1 MQITEIHSGKRG
13 FFLASVRFVPEETGG
28 GKEIRQAET
37 MNRFYE
43 ALEKAAAEYA
53 EACIA
58 DCPLSRYDCEI
69 RARQEA
75 GEILVSISLR
85 HRLPGEAS
93 RRRTGFHRWR
103 DGFLR
108 EEKCSDS
115 IVLV

>member
-13 FFLASVRFVPEETGG
+13 FFLTSVRFEAEEAGG
-28 GKEIRQAET
+28 RKEIRQAEA

-53 EACIA
+53 EVCSAEY
-58 DCPLSRYDCEI
+58 PMSRYDCEI
-69 RARQEA
+69 RARQA
-75 GEILVSISLR
+75 GEEILITICLR
-85 HRLPGEAS
+85 HRLPGETS

-103 DGFLR
+103 GGLLR